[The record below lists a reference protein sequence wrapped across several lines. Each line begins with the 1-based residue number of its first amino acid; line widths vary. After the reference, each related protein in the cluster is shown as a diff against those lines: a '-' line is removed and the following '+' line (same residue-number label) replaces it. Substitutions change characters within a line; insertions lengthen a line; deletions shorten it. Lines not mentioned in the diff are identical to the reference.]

1 MSYCPQGISGA
12 FGAANAWKDGDLRA
26 ATMGLAA
33 SLGRLST
40 SAFAT
45 DAQCVRFQAITDP
58 EIAIAGSDGP
68 IVAGIGRFAY
78 RSDQR
83 GVDADQ

>member
-33 SLGRLST
+33 SFGRLST
-40 SAFAT
+40 SAAPRT
-45 DAQCVRFQAITDP
+45 RNAWRFRAITDP